1 MVELGTRTLTS
12 VPPSESAA
20 SNRFTLSGPWQHS
33 AEINRSR
40 FQAFAEP
47 LIDLDSW
54 EARLAELSDASAS
67 HACWAWKFDQHY
79 RSADAGEPAG
89 SAGRPI
95 LAAITGQQLDRVLVV
110 VLRWFGGIKLGVGGL
125 VRAYGGTAA
134 ECLRNAPRIALVE
147 QMAGDLH
154 CSFEHADAV
163 HRLLAAHHA
172 SITGS
177 TFTSEGV
184 QLRIRLPRA
193 LQSALQHA
201 LAGATRG
208 RATLVP
214 VQD

>member
-1 MVELGTRTLTS
+1 MI
-12 VPPSESAA
+12 ESA
-20 SNRFTLSGPWQHS
+20 SCDRFTLSAPWRHS

-40 FQAFAEP
+40 FHAIAEP
-47 LIDLDSW
+47 LGDLDSW
-54 EARLAELSDASAS
+54 EARLADLSDPSAS

-95 LAAITGQQLDRVLVV
+95 LAAINGQQLDRVLVV

-134 ECLRNAPRIALVE
+134 ECLRCAPRVALVE
-147 QMAGDLH
+147 QVLGELH
-154 CSFEHADAV
+154 CGFEHADAV

-172 SITGS
+172 SITES
-177 TFTSEGV
+177 TFTSAGV
-184 QLRIRLPRA
+184 QLHIRVPCAALPE
-193 LQSALQHA
+193 LQHS

-208 RATLVP
+208 RARLVP
-214 VQD
+214 APDCSQR